1 MPVIF
6 SDPRVRLSRR
16 EGGRSHSLEA
26 GVLGLKATE
35 RHCLRFEIRLGRWQC
50 AERRL
55 NQARLGRHHSL
66 CHGSSAFFRQL
77 EGALRKDQ
85 MRKGT
90 RCPSPGARRSIRRET
105 GRSQPGGGC
114 SRSR

>member
-50 AERRL
+50 AERR
-55 NQARLGRHHSL
+55 G
-66 CHGSSAFFRQL
+66 G
-77 EGALRKDQ
+77 
-85 MRKGT
+85 
-90 RCPSPGARRSIRRET
+90 SIRLDL
-105 GRSQPGGGC
+105 GGITACAMAPPPSSG
-114 SRSR
+114 S

>member
-55 NQARLGRHHSL
+55 NHARLGRHHSL
-66 CHGSSAFFRQL
+66 CHGASAFSRQRVRSGRIRGTALVARLL
-77 EGALRKDQ
+77 ER
-85 MRKGT
+85 
-90 RCPSPGARRSIRRET
+90 
-105 GRSQPGGGC
+105 GGQ
-114 SRSR
+114 